1 MTREL
6 RLKLAGILFY
16 LIFALNLAVSAKGIE
31 FLIALPSGSEGSGTY
46 QAIAAVL
53 GLGALLFTTEAIGY
67 IFSNLHLI
75 WWNIIRGKFKH
86 EKAGYSAE
94 WENLGYNMKNTIIDN
109 YDLSIHQA
117 GGEAHQ
123 KFERQFK
130 SYTPDVFL
138 SYFWQ
143 QAPKGIVDWAMRR
156 NTAYFS
162 GCSTVTGLVLALIL
176 SGWIIHKCGFGWTDW
191 NTSILVS
198 TLFLSAIVYW
208 NAQHSR
214 KEAWQII
221 DLYLAEKFNSRFKQ
235 VLNQI
240 DQPTGGADGE

>member
-16 LIFALNLAVSAKGIE
+16 LIFALNLAFSAKGID
-31 FLIALPSGSEGSGTY
+31 FLLALPSRSEGSGTY
-46 QAIAAVL
+46 QAVAAVL

-67 IFSNLHLI
+67 VFSNLHLL

-94 WENLGYNMKNTIIDN
+94 WENLGYNMKATIITTYN
-109 YDLSIHQA
+109 NSSHQA
-117 GGEAHQ
+117 GGKDHLE
-123 KFERQFK
+123 FERQWEF
-130 SYTPDVFL
+130 YTPDVFL

-162 GCSTVTGLVLALIL
+162 GCSTVIGLALALIL
-176 SGWIIHKCGFGWTDW
+176 SGWIIHRWGFGWTDW

-221 DLYLAEKFNSRFKQ
+221 DLFLAEKLNPRFRH

-240 DQPTGGADGE
+240 GQPPGGTDGE